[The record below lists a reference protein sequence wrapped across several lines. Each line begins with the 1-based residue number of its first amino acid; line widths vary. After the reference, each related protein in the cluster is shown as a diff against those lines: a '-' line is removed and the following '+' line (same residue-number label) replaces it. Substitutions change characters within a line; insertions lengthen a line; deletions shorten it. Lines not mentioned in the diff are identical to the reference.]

1 MKNIAF
7 VLVAAACLAAPVQ
20 VMAQTKP
27 APAVEMKSAS
37 AEGWT
42 PSKVLAVVGG
52 AAIGFLAADIL
63 LPGFM
68 MKNAIGVVGGAVL
81 GYYGYSNELPPS
93 PMDKRASN
101 AEGDAKVMLTNINM

>member
-1 MKNIAF
+1 MKKIAF

-37 AEGWT
+37 SEGWT
-42 PSKVLAVVGG
+42 PRKVLAVVGG
-52 AAIGFLAADIL
+52 AAVGVLAADIL
-63 LPGFM
+63 LPGLM

>member
-1 MKNIAF
+1 MKKITF

-27 APAVEMKSAS
+27 VPAMEMKSAS

-52 AAIGFLAADIL
+52 ATIGVLAANIL
-63 LPGFM
+63 LPGLM
-68 MKNAIGVVGGAVL
+68 MKNAIGVMGGAVL

-93 PMDKRASN
+93 PMDKRASD